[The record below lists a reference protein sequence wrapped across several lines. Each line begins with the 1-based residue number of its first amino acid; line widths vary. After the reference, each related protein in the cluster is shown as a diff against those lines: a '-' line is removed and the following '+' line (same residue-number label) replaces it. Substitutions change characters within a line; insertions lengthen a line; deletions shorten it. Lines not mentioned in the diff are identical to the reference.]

1 MVQYI
6 DKSTIVA
13 EIERRMK
20 KYATID
26 VGNSSELDALYGA
39 KCKALMEILSFINTL
54 EVKDV
59 DNWHLQEKEDIY
71 DAVKDW
77 GLYTFAC
84 IMKDGTIQKFTGNL
98 DEDCEGHIN
107 IHIDGTND
115 DYDDVDDIVK
125 WIELT

>member
-59 DNWHLQEKEDIY
+59 DNWHLQEKENIY